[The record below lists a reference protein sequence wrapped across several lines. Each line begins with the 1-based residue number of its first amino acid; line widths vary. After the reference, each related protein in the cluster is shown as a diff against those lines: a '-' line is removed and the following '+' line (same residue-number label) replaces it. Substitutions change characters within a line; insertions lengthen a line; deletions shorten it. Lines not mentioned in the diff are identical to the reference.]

1 MHFMFMF
8 VDIKLRN
15 YCILLHHLSKP
26 SIGGTSWSSSIEIV
40 VILLNEHGILRGTTA
55 AVIGKDGIIC
65 NDSTFG
71 VDNKWNNDRMGLQR
85 KK

>member
-1 MHFMFMF
+1 
-8 VDIKLRN
+8 
-15 YCILLHHLSKP
+15 
-26 SIGGTSWSSSIEIV
+26 V